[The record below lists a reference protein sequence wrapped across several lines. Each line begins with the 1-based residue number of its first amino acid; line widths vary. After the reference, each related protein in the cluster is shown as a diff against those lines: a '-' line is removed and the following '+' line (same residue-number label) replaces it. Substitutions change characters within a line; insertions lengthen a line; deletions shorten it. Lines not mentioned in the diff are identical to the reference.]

1 MVDVQGRSP
10 NVLLW
15 GEEGLTLDHFLS
27 FIDYFATAEK
37 ELSCEANRDRMLLDL

>member
-15 GEEGLTLDHFLS
+15 GEEGLTLDHFLA

-37 ELSCEANRDRMLLDL
+37 ELSCRANFDRMLFDL